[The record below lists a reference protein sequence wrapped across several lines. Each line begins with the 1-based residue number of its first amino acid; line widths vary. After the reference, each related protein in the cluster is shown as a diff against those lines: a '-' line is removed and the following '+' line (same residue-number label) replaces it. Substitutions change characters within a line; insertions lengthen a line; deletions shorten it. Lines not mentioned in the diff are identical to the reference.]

1 MKKIALIITLLVCQ
15 TISGQQISQSNNRYR
30 GSDMLEKKQIE
41 VKDFG
46 LSDTKSVWSL
56 EEVELSEGSFDA
68 EYTTEFM
75 QNGNPIERIPIL
87 NGNVIKK

>member
-1 MKKIALIITLLVCQ
+1 MKEIALIILMLVCL
-15 TISGQQISQSNNRYR
+15 TISGQTISQSNNRYR

-41 VKDFG
+41 VKGFG